1 MPIERVCDLA
11 KTRLENVVIMGVT
24 KQGQVQLIS
33 TFQDPAE
40 VLWYLESAKMGLM
53 QGMVLEEGE
62 IDEEE

>member
-11 KTRLENVVIMGVT
+11 KAKLENVVIMGVT

-40 VLWYLESAKMGLM
+40 VLWYLESSKMGLM
-53 QGMVLEEGE
+53 QGMILEEGE

>member
-11 KTRLENVVIMGVT
+11 KARLENVVIMGVT

-40 VLWYLESAKMGLM
+40 VLWYLESSKMGLM
-53 QGMVLEEGE
+53 QGMILEEGE

>member
-11 KTRLENVVIMGVT
+11 KARLKNVVIMGVT

-40 VLWYLESAKMGLM
+40 VLWYLESSKMGLM
-53 QGMVLEEGE
+53 QGMILEEGE